1 MSSILE
7 EEECEEGSGSSSG
20 SSDSEDDADFV
31 PSAWDS
37 QATPSRSALRSP
49 DKKVVCTNN
58 YYLVQGFELSLL
70 IEDKNDFVF
79 ACCI

>member
-7 EEECEEGSGSSSG
+7 EEEGEEGSGSSSC

-49 DKKVVCTNN
+49 DKKVVSSNTCSVECL
-58 YYLVQGFELSLL
+58 Y
-70 IEDKNDFVF
+70 
-79 ACCI
+79 

>member
-7 EEECEEGSGSSSG
+7 EEEEDDRSGSSSC
-20 SSDSEDDADFV
+20 SSDSEDDAEFV

-49 DKKVVCTNN
+49 DKRVVCIQF
-58 YYLVQGFELSLL
+58 L
-70 IEDKNDFVF
+70 
-79 ACCI
+79 